1 MGPDERQRAKQRVAI
16 LTLIREAVERRLDVV
31 EAVWNSSDDGEA
43 IQRLREM
50 VNIPDG
56 VPPEVILDL
65 QIRKMT
71 KETREAIDAEISE
84 LRSLL
89 QGATE

>member
-1 MGPDERQRAKQRVAI
+1 
-16 LTLIREAVERRLDVV
+16 
-31 EAVWNSSDDGEA
+31 
-43 IQRLREM
+43 M

-56 VPPEVILDL
+56 VSPEVILDL

>member
-56 VPPEVILDL
+56 VSPEVILDL

>member
-56 VPPEVILDL
+56 VSPEVILDL

-84 LRSLL
+84 LRTLL
-89 QGATE
+89 QGTTE